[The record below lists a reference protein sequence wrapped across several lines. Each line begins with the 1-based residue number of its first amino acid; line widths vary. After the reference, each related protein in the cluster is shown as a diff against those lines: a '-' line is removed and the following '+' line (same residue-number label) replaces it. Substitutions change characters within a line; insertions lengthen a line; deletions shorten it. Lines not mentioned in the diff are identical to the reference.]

1 MKNPVGHRNVAKI
14 RLMSKPGF
22 RAKFHHRLPEIAA
35 SGFFLQPAVP
45 YWFPSAGFSQRMT
58 PANALRPLLPLRHGD
73 RTEQTVLAPDFP
85 GADAGVP
92 GAVRAGHG
100 RALQADHHGVLRQSR
115 PQRADR
121 RGAADR
127 HHPVVP
133 AGDPAL
139 SGSGLGQ
146 QFPHRRSRA
155 GDRAAAD
162 AAGADGGDPRR
173 RAHRADDDLAADH
186 AAFAGFDRD
195 AAG

>member
-1 MKNPVGHRNVAKI
+1 
-14 RLMSKPGF
+14 MSKPGF
-22 RAKFHHRLPEIAA
+22 SAEVPPSVHLKSRLLRA
-35 SGFFLQPAVP
+35 FFSSRAVP
-45 YWFPSAGFSQRMT
+45 YWLPRRGFSQRMT
-58 PANALRPLLPLRHGD
+58 PANALRPLLPLRNGD
-73 RTEQTVLAPDFP
+73 RTDQTVLAPDFP

-100 RALQADHHGVLRQSR
+100 RALQADHRRLLRQSR
-115 PQRADR
+115 PQRPDR

-139 SGSGLGQ
+139 SGGRLGQ
-146 QFPHRRSRA
+146 QFPHRRSRPR
-155 GDRAAAD
+155 GRAAPD
-162 AAGADGGDPRR
+162 PAGADGGDPRR
-173 RAHRADDDLAADH
+173 RALRADDDLAADH